1 MATTLYEHRVNIKR
15 NALAYS
21 FDLGNDDCCRLSK
34 TLVIHL
40 SNMGFRLSLK
50 KHGNLLRAYILLLFE
65 VQDRQPI
72 FNIDKTDLPL
82 CWNRPRD
89 WGLNYIKYEWGHL
102 SSINQNIESAHRLT
116 NLGLYSARCNQHIQ
130 ASMDIEELLPY
141 KGGLGER
148 IAKVISQRQNL
159 FASDKW
165 RSLEEKIQKLR
176 RTP

>member
-1 MATTLYEHRVNIKR
+1 MASTLYEHRVKIRSNS
-15 NALAYS
+15 LAYG
-21 FDLGNDDCCRLSK
+21 FDLDNDDCHRLSK
-34 TLVIHL
+34 TLAIHL

-50 KHGNLLRAYILLLFE
+50 KHGKLLRAYILLLFE

-89 WGLNYIKYEWGHL
+89 WELNYIKYEWGHL

-148 IAKVISQRQNL
+148 IEKVMSQRQKL
-159 FASDKW
+159 FNSDKW
-165 RSLEEKIQKLR
+165 RELEEKIQTFRKQ
-176 RTP
+176 P